1 MGKNY
6 TDSNKNICEYIFS
19 DYISGM
25 DLDET
30 QNLLKNIPLLV
41 DNGLACK
48 ISGEEDLYYSGAF
61 EYRVA
66 SEMICK
72 YNKSAK
78 KFRRKLSD
86 YDFGGEENRFAKDD
100 NRLIELAKKGLEEGK
115 YFAQLGKSDYAVFIV
130 KYDEK
135 DSSVVIYELYFIGKK
150 WKKWQKKYY
159 KKIDEYK
166 EIKKSEKSERIYY
179 IDGKPSISAVFKPFD
194 QVIFKDKEKVLSYI
208 DHWVENIPVYYE
220 EYKMISKL
228 CIILYGEP
236 GTGKSTFCKALA
248 NYLDIDSVM
257 QVTPDYFS
265 SDDNDNSD
273 RRGRRGGG
281 YSGLQAV
288 YALDDVDCVCK
299 SREILKDDKEN
310 DRVLSNLLNFLDNPP
325 TFNFKAK
332 NGFRYPVSIVVATTN
347 YYDKLDEAVK
357 RYGRF
362 DLKIQMNYFN
372 REEAEKMCTLY
383 KLDLDDLVKDAKKKD
398 FSISPSYLQALC
410 MENVDRS
417 MKTIK

>member
-1 MGKNY
+1 MSKNY
-6 TDSNKNICEYIFS
+6 TDSNKNICEYIFN
-19 DYISGM
+19 DYITGM

-48 ISGEEDLYYSGAF
+48 ISGEEDLYYSGAL

-66 SEMICK
+66 SELISK
-72 YNKSAK
+72 FNKSTK
-78 KFRRKLSD
+78 KFRRKLRD

-100 NRLIELAKKGLEEGK
+100 TRLVDLAKKGLDAGN

-130 KYDEK
+130 KIGEEDGSLVKYD
-135 DSSVVIYELYFIGKK
+135 LYFIGKK

-166 EIKKSEKSERIYY
+166 SIKKAEKSERIYFM
-179 IDGKPSISAVFKPFD
+179 DGKPSISAVFKPFE
-194 QVIFKDKEKVLSYI
+194 QVIFKDKEKILSYI
-208 DHWVENIPVYYE
+208 DHWVDNIPMYYE

-248 NYLDIDSVM
+248 NYLDINSVM
-257 QVTPDYFS
+257 QVTPDYFYVD
-265 SDDNDNSD
+265 SDNGNK
-273 RRGRRGGG
+273 RPRGG
-281 YSGLQAV
+281 YSGMPAV
-288 YALDDVDCVCK
+288 YALDDVDCICK
-299 SREILKDDKEN
+299 SRELVKDDKEN
-310 DRVLSNLLNFLDNPP
+310 DRILSNLLNFLDNPP

-332 NGFRYPVSIVVATTN
+332 NGYRYPVSIVVATTN
-347 YYDKLDEAVK
+347 YYDKLDDAVK

-362 DLKIQMNYFN
+362 DLKIEMNSFGRN
-372 REEAEKMCTLY
+372 EANKMCELY
-383 KLDLDDLVKDAKKKD
+383 KLKLNDLVKDSNKKD
-398 FSISPSYLQALC
+398 FTISPSYLQALC
-410 MENVDRS
+410 LENIDRS
-417 MKTIK
+417 MKTLK